1 MKLLSSPL
9 PLAAAAVFL
18 TAATAHA
25 DPPRLVLQNGRS
37 IPLTAVSFQGTQYT
51 VVGQADFFSE
61 GQVIPLASVDHV
73 YGDKPPEINR
83 GVAVVLSG
91 KASDAIKI
99 LEPVV
104 AANGITSKI
113 PGNFWMEAARA
124 LVVAYALNA
133 DTAKC
138 NDLGK
143 QISEATPAPGNDPI
157 VALSRAIMLP
167 ATTRADDREQAFRD
181 LTSDTFP
188 ADIGAYA
195 SFFRGNVLREAK
207 KIPEALESYLMV
219 TGLFPAGGMVIN
231 AAAEINAADLLS
243 GMNRPDEAVA
253 LLKSAAR
260 DAGDTVLAAEANKR
274 LESHK

>member
-1 MKLLSSPL
+1 MKLFSSHL
-9 PLAAAAVFL
+9 PLIASAVFL
-18 TAATAHA
+18 TASTAHA

-61 GQVIPLASVDHV
+61 GQVIPLAAVDHV

-104 AANGITSKI
+104 AANSITSKI
-113 PGNFWMEAARA
+113 PGNFWLEAARA

-157 VALSRAIMLP
+157 VTLGRALMLP
-167 ATTRADDREQAFRD
+167 SSTRADDREQAFRD

-188 ADIGAYA
+188 ANIGAYA

-207 KIPEALESYLMV
+207 KLPEALESYLMV

-243 GMNRPDEAVA
+243 GMSRRDEAVA

-260 DAGDTVLAAEANKR
+260 EAGDTVLAAEANKR
-274 LESHK
+274 LESIK